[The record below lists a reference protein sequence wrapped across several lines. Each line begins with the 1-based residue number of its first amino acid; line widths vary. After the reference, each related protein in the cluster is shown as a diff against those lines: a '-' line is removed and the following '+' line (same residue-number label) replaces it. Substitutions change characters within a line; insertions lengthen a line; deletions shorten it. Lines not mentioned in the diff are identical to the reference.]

1 MRKPQHLQPNNQ
13 DINHLPL
20 SELRQKWAIAWGV
33 PPHAKIGRAMLTKSL
48 EYKIREQETGGQ
60 KPQRH
65 ERLKK
70 FISTYKR
77 NPRCFDDNVQRL
89 KPGTRLVKIWKEKR
103 HSVLVLANGFE
114 YDGRAYSS
122 LSEIAATITGSRWN
136 GWVFFNIKKH
146 RRNTDINNE
155 SAS

>member
-1 MRKPQHLQPNNQ
+1 MLKNQQLQHNN

-20 SELRQKWAIAWGV
+20 AELRRKWAIVWGV
-33 PPHAKIGRAMLTKSL
+33 PPHAKIGRAMLAKSL
-48 EYKIREQETGGQ
+48 EYKIREQKKGGLEPELQ
-60 KPQRH
+60 

-70 FISTYKR
+70 FISAYKR

-89 KPGTRLVKIWKEKR
+89 KPGTRLVKTWKEKR
-103 HSVLVLANGFE
+103 HTVLVLANGFE
-114 YDGRAYSS
+114 YDGRVYSS

-136 GWVFFNIKKH
+136 GWVFFGIKKH
-146 RRNTDINNE
+146 RRNTEAANE

>member
-1 MRKPQHLQPNNQ
+1 MRKNQELQTNN

-20 SELRQKWAIAWGV
+20 TELRQKWAIAWGV
-33 PPHAKIGRAMLTKSL
+33 PPHGKIGRAMLAKSL
-48 EYKIREQETGGQ
+48 EYKTREQEKGGLEPELQ
-60 KPQRH
+60 

-70 FISTYKR
+70 LISAYKR
-77 NPRCFDDNVQRL
+77 NPRFFDDNVQRL
-89 KPGTRLVKIWKEKR
+89 KSGTRLVKIWKEKR

-114 YDGRAYSS
+114 YDGRVYSS

-136 GWVFFNIKKH
+136 GWVFFGIKKH
-146 RRNTDINNE
+146 RRNTEAANE

>member
-1 MRKPQHLQPNNQ
+1 MRKIPKLQPYNS

-20 SELRQKWAIAWGV
+20 SELRLKWAIVWGV
-33 PPHAKIGRAMLTKSL
+33 PPHAKIGRAMLEKSL
-48 EYKIREQETGGQ
+48 EYKIREQEKGGLESELQ
-60 KPQRH
+60 

-70 FISTYKR
+70 FISAYKR

-103 HSVLVLANGFE
+103 YAVLVLANGFE
-114 YDGRAYSS
+114 YDERVYSS

-136 GWVFFNIKKH
+136 GWVFFGIKKH
-146 RRNTDINNE
+146 RRNTEVVNE

>member
-1 MRKPQHLQPNNQ
+1 MRKIQQLQPDNH
-13 DINHLPL
+13 DIKHLPL
-20 SELRQKWAIAWGV
+20 PELRQKWAVAWGV
-33 PPHAKIGRAMLTKSL
+33 PPHAKIGRAMLAKSL
-48 EYKIREQETGGQ
+48 EYKLREQEQGGLEPELQ
-60 KPQRH
+60 

-114 YDGRAYSS
+114 YEDRIYSS
-122 LSEIAATITGSRWN
+122 LSEIATTITGSRWN
-136 GWVFFNIKKH
+136 GWVFFGVKKH
-146 RRNTDINNE
+146 RRHTEAADE